1 MKTTLLSLSVCALA
15 AGLAGA
21 AQAQSIQ
28 PGLWEFKHDTRMPG
42 QPGMAAQMAQMRE
55 QMKNLPPEAR
65 KMMEQQ
71 MASHGVAMG
80 QDGALRLCISPEDAK
95 ADVIRE
101 GRTEG
106 DCTFTQVSRSGNTWR
121 GRMACRQPPSQGD
134 FTTTLHS
141 ATHYTT
147 QAVLT
152 SKEHG
157 RIDMQTEARRVA
169 ADCGALAKAPPAKR

>member
-1 MKTTLLSLSVCALA
+1 MKKSIAACCALA
-15 AGLAGA
+15 AACIAGT

-65 KMMEQQ
+65 RMMEQQ
-71 MASHGVAMG
+71 MAGQGMRMG
-80 QDGALRLCISPEDAK
+80 GDGALRLCISPEDAK
-95 ADVIRE
+95 ADPIAE

-106 DCTFTQVSRSGNTWR
+106 GCTYTQVKRSGNTWT
-121 GRMACRQPPSQGD
+121 GRVTCKEPPSQGD

-141 ATHYTT
+141 ATHFSTK
-147 QAVLT
+147 AVLN

-157 RIDMQTEARRVA
+157 RIDASTEARRLS
-169 ADCGALAKAPPAKR
+169 ADCGTLKPAAKR